1 MVPTPKSDRH
11 PEQYMARIFISYR
24 RDDAGGYSLLV
35 FDRLARYFGRDRV
48 FMDTDAIEPGA
59 DFVRAIEKTVGAC
72 DALIALIG
80 KQWLAITDERG
91 RRCIDDPNDCV
102 RREIAIALERDI
114 HVIPV
119 LVRGATVPEAH
130 ELPDALK
137 ALARRNAIALSDER
151 MDYDLKRLV
160 QVLIRLT
167 NTQSWLDRL
176 EATGGGGAPPGGAAR
191 PAPSAAGPRATRLL
205 FEPDLVRVPGGP
217 FLAGDSNVKATLPEF
232 WIGKY
237 PVKVIEYRAFV
248 RSGGYEVQRY
258 WTRAGWA
265 WKQAGDRYEPDFW
278 QDELWTKDE
287 LLPVVGVSWY
297 EAYAYCQWLAEKTQ
311 WPYRLPTS
319 LEWEK
324 AARGTDGRLYPWG
337 DERQQSV
344 CNIYGAGIGH
354 TSRVGQFSPAG
365 DSPYG
370 AADMVGNVSEWC
382 LSGWPADTRWPTEGS
397 PEGTVTRVQHGGSWA
412 SVNPVRAAARVRTD
426 PGSTSNYVGFRVA
439 RSTTD

>member
-1 MVPTPKSDRH
+1 MKRTEFGQA
-11 PEQYMARIFISYR
+11 PEHDMARIFISYR

-48 FMDTDAIEPGA
+48 FMDMDAIEPGA
-59 DFVRAIEKTVGAC
+59 DFVRAIEKAVGSC
-72 DALIALIG
+72 DAMIALIG
-80 KQWLAITDERG
+80 KQWLAISDERG
-91 RRCIDDPNDCV
+91 RRRIDDPDDYV
-102 RREIAIALERDI
+102 RQEIGIALERDI

-119 LVRGATVPEAH
+119 LVRGATMPDSH

-137 ALARRNAIALSDER
+137 ALARRNAISLSDER

-160 QVLIRLT
+160 QVLVRVT

-176 EATGGGGAPPGGAAR
+176 EAAGERDDPPTGTAR
-191 PAPSAAGPRATRLL
+191 PTLSPASPRATRLL
-205 FEPDLVRVPGGP
+205 FEPDMVYVPAGP
-217 FLAGDSNVKATLPEF
+217 FLAGDGNAKVTLPEF
-232 WIGKY
+232 WIAKY
-237 PVKVIEYRAFV
+237 PVKVIEYRAFI
-248 RSGGYEVQRY
+248 RSSGYEEQRY
-258 WTRAGWA
+258 WTGAGWA
-265 WKQAGDRYEPDFW
+265 WKESQDRYEPDFW

-287 LLPVVGVSWY
+287 WLPVVGVSWY
-297 EAYAYCQWLAEKTQ
+297 EAYAYCQWLAEKTR

-337 DERQQSV
+337 NERQQSV

-370 AADMVGNVSEWC
+370 VTDMIGNVSEWC
-382 LSGWPADTRWPTEGS
+382 LSQWTGGTRWPTEGD
-397 PEGTVTRVQHGGSWA
+397 PESAAVRVQHGGSWA
-412 SVNPVRAAARVRTD
+412 SVNPVRAAARVRSD
-426 PGSTSNYVGFRVA
+426 PSSSSNYVGFRVA
-439 RSTTD
+439 RSGPT